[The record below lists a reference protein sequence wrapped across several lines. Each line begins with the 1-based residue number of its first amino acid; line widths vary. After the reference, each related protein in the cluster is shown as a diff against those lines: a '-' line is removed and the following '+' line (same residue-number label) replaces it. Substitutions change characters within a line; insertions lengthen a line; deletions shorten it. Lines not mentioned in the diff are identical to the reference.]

1 MRPAEIANQEI
12 IEAGKKLQSTGKNI
26 TGYGL
31 RRLLGIGDPKRLKS
45 VWDEYSSKD
54 KTDRNSDLRLPA
66 ELEDLVAELE
76 KNLVEQVRPLT
87 VQLYDGALK
96 AAQRQVSETSRELKQ
111 LKSEIDAEILD
122 ANAIIEDLEQQ
133 LADSAQRLQETS
145 EKLKKSDEARYKH
158 ERQAITVEAELK
170 QLREN
175 STYEEM
181 MKRITALESKGKND

>member
-12 IEAGKKLQSTGKNI
+12 IEAGKRLQSTGKNI

-31 RRLLGIGDPKRLKS
+31 RRLLGAGDPKRLKS

-96 AAQRQVSETSRELKQ
+96 AAQRQVSESSRELKQ
-111 LKSEIDAEILD
+111 LKLEIDAEILD
-122 ANAIIEDLEQQ
+122 ANAIIEDLEQR
-133 LADSAQRLQETS
+133 LADSTQRLQETS
-145 EKLKKSDEARYKH
+145 EKLKQSDEARYKF
-158 ERQAITVEAELK
+158 ERQAITAEAELK